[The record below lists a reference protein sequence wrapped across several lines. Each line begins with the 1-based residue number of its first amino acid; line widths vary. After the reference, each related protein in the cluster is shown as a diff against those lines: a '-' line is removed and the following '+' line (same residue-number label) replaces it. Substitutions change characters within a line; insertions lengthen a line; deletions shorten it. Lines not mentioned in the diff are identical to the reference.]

1 GTQLP
6 QAVGAAMAFAYRG
19 ERRVVGSWIGDG
31 TAAQGDFH
39 HALNFASVFRPP
51 CVLHVVHNQW
61 AISTHRNIATGGAT
75 FAARADAYR
84 LPGLRVDGN
93 DFLDVYAA
101 ESWAIERARRG
112 GGPSLVEF
120 VTYRRDAHSTSDDPS
135 QYRPADEANHWP
147 GGDPI
152 ERLKQH
158 LIKIGE
164 WSETSQSS
172 LSGALETEIAATFQK
187 AESFG
192 TWSQGLGHSADAL
205 FEDVY
210 ASVPAHL
217 QSQRDELCGTVPRP
231 QQEDPAILSFEEA
244 SQRAAG

>member
-1 GTQLP
+1 
-6 QAVGAAMAFAYRG
+6 
-19 ERRVVGSWIGDG
+19 
-31 TAAQGDFH
+31 
-39 HALNFASVFRPP
+39 
-51 CVLHVVHNQW
+51 
-61 AISTHRNIATGGAT
+61 
-75 FAARADAYR
+75 
-84 LPGLRVDGN
+84 
-93 DFLDVYAA
+93 
-101 ESWAIERARRG
+101 
-112 GGPSLVEF
+112 

-135 QYRPADEANHWP
+135 QYRPADESNHWP

-217 QSQRDELCGTVPRP
+217 QSQRDELCGNVPAPSREEP
-231 QQEDPAILSFEEA
+231 SILSFQEA